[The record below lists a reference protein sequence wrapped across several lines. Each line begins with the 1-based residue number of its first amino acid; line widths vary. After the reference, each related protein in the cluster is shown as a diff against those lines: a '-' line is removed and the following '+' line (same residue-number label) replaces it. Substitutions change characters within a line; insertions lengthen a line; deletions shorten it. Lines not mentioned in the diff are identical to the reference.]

1 MYVIFF
7 KSSDPYF
14 ESGKKEEV
22 HDVTNRNTLLSI
34 YPNGLVFY
42 SQRITLT
49 HWCHVDLTYF
59 PLDYQYCEV
68 KLLTCMDKYCLFKVM
83 YVAPFA
89 L

>member
-1 MYVIFF
+1 MLFF
-7 KSSDPYF
+7 KSADPYF

-22 HDVTNRNTLLSI
+22 HDVTARNTLLSI

-42 SQRITLT
+42 SRRVTLT

-68 KLLTCMDKYCLFKVM
+68 KVLTCMNKYCLFKVM
-83 YVAPFA
+83 YAAPFV